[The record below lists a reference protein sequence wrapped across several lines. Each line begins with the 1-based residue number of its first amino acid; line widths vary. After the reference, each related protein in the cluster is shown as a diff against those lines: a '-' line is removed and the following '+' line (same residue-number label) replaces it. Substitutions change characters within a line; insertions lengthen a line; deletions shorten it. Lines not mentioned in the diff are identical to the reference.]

1 VAVSISLLGSFR
13 RHYSEVLSAAQIFQ
27 ESGMEILSP
36 SLSRVLDTN
45 VEFVRFASDP
55 LEATDHEIQLRT
67 LRSILSSDLVYVVA
81 PDGYIGRTTCYEIGR
96 VHERGIPAFFS
107 EYPKDLPIV
116 VRSESVVKPGLLA
129 KEIAELGRVPAVSDE
144 EIPPGILALERVL
157 KDSSGVR
164 RM

>member
-1 VAVSISLLGSFR
+1 
-13 RHYSEVLSAAQIFQ
+13 
-27 ESGMEILSP
+27 
-36 SLSRVLDTN
+36 
-45 VEFVRFASDP
+45 
-55 LEATDHEIQLRT
+55 
-67 LRSILSSDLVYVVA
+67 
-81 PDGYIGRTTCYEIGR
+81 

-129 KEIAELGRVPAVSDE
+129 KELAELGRVPAVSDE